1 MQYNKVFIFGV
12 GGHARVL
19 LSEISQFDKNKLVI
33 FVASSEYE
41 NHEITIN
48 NKNYPVINNYSDL
61 ETQYD
66 DLSCG
71 LVGIGSI
78 EKRISIVSE
87 VDKILP
93 SFNWMTMIS
102 KNSIVAKD
110 VEIKEGTV
118 VIAGCII
125 NAGTQIGK
133 HCIINTKASID
144 HDNILGDYINISPT
158 VVTGG
163 GVKIG
168 DHSDIGIGSTIIN
181 NINIDHDVVIGGH
194 SFVNR
199 DCISNS
205 MYLGTPAKKIK

>member
-1 MQYNKVFIFGV
+1 MQYNRVFIFGI

-19 LSEISQFDKNKLVI
+19 LSEISQIDNNKSVI
-33 FVASSEYE
+33 FVASSKYQ
-41 NHEITIN
+41 NQKITIN
-48 NKNYPVINNYSDL
+48 NKNYHVINNYSDL
-61 ETQYD
+61 VSQYD

-71 LVGIGSI
+71 IVGIGSI
-78 EKRISIVSE
+78 EKRISIVNE
-87 VDKILP
+87 VNKILP

-110 VEIKEGTV
+110 VEVKEGTV

-125 NAGTQIGK
+125 NTGTQIGK

-144 HDNILGDYINISPT
+144 HDNIIGDYINISPT

-168 DHSDIGIGSTIIN
+168 DYSDIGIGSTIIN
-181 NINIDHDVVIGGH
+181 NISIDHDVVIGGH
-194 SFVNR
+194 SFINR

>member
-41 NHEITIN
+41 NHQITIN

-87 VDKILP
+87 VDEILP

-110 VEIKEGTV
+110 AEIK
-118 VIAGCII
+118 
-125 NAGTQIGK
+125 
-133 HCIINTKASID
+133 
-144 HDNILGDYINISPT
+144 
-158 VVTGG
+158 
-163 GVKIG
+163 
-168 DHSDIGIGSTIIN
+168 
-181 NINIDHDVVIGGH
+181 
-194 SFVNR
+194 
-199 DCISNS
+199 
-205 MYLGTPAKKIK
+205 